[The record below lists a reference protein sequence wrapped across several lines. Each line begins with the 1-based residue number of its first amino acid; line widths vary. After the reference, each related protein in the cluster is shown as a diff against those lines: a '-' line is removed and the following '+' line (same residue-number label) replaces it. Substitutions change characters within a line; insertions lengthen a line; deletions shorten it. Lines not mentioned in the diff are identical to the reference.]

1 MTKSEAFDILAA
13 AIEYRQDDIMDS
25 DHAALTRIRGTYW
38 GIMARGIDP
47 DPTPA
52 QQRKKQNK
60 LHADKA
66 RKKWR
71 EKGK

>member
-47 DPTPA
+47 GPTPEQKRQKLNRLRA
-52 QQRKKQNK
+52 EKAKKEWRRK
-60 LHADKA
+60 
-66 RKKWR
+66 R
-71 EKGK
+71 